1 VAEIQAS
8 ATSMD
13 PTGAVCLIS
22 DEGWRIREGS
32 VSVLRQRI
40 DVRMERAMNVIEGI
54 GQRLAVP
61 HGRFVELPGRGRTFV
76 RELVGP
82 PGAPAIVLL
91 HGWSAT
97 AALNWTPSF
106 APLARSFH
114 VIAIDHRGHGRGIRA
129 PASFQLEDCADDVAA
144 LLAAMGIERCIAV
157 GYSMGGAIAQLL
169 CRRHPGTVAGLVLC
183 ATGATFHGSN
193 RERVLS
199 AMATG
204 GSLVAGLPPMR
215 RAINTASGVL
225 RGYRRVLRSNREEA
239 AGHDW
244 ARIAEAGREICRF
257 DSRPWLSALSV
268 PTAVLATSA
277 DDIVPHQRQ
286 IDLARTI
293 ADATLRII
301 PGGHTVCTTSPE
313 RFVPA
318 LVAACSEVAGRAAT
332 LSARLLA
339 DHAA

>member
-1 VAEIQAS
+1 
-8 ATSMD
+8 
-13 PTGAVCLIS
+13 
-22 DEGWRIREGS
+22 
-32 VSVLRQRI
+32 
-40 DVRMERAMNVIEGI
+40 MERAMSVIDGI

-61 HGRFVELPGRGRTFV
+61 QGRFVELPGRGRTFV
-76 RELVGP
+76 RELIGP
-82 PGAPAIVLL
+82 PGAPVVILL

-106 APLARSFH
+106 APLATRFH

-129 PASFQLEDCADDVAA
+129 TTPFQLEDCADDVAA
-144 LLAAMGIERCIAV
+144 LLEELRIEQCIAV

-169 CRRHPGTVAGLVLC
+169 CRRHPRTVAGLVLC
-183 ATGATFHGSN
+183 ATGATFHGTG
-193 RERVLS
+193 RERVLA

-204 GSLVAGLPPMR
+204 GSLVVGLAPMR
-215 RAINTASGVL
+215 RAIITATGVL
-225 RGYRRVLRSNREEA
+225 RGYRRVVGHDRDEA

-244 ARIAEAGREICRF
+244 TRIAEAGRETCRV
-257 DSRPWLSALSV
+257 DSRPWLSRLSV

-293 ADATLRII
+293 AEATLRIV

-318 LVAACSEVAGRAAT
+318 LVAACTEVAARAAT
-332 LSARLLA
+332 RRDPQLLT